1 MKILIAE
8 DDLLMLETIKAQLKK
23 DDYTVLG
30 TNDGSEAL
38 QALESFEP
46 DLIITDILMPYTS
59 GLELI
64 GIIRSE
70 KDKKVPILV
79 LSALDEED
87 TVLEAFSLG
96 ANDFLSKPFNPAEF
110 NIRVKRLLNIAKK
123 AKGRVA

>member
-8 DDLLMLETIKAQLKK
+8 DDPIMLETIKEQLKQ
-23 DDYTVLG
+23 DEYTVFG
-30 TNDGSEAL
+30 TNDGREAL
-38 QALESFEP
+38 QAFDSFMP

-70 KDKKVPILV
+70 KDPKIPILV

-87 TVLEAFSLG
+87 TVLEAFSMG
-96 ANDFLSKPFNPAEF
+96 ASDFLSKPFKPAEF
-110 NIRVKRLLNIAKK
+110 NIRVKRLLTMAQKVK
-123 AKGRVA
+123 

>member
-8 DDLLMLETIKAQLKK
+8 DDPIMLETIKAQLRGN
-23 DDYTVLG
+23 DYTILG
-30 TNDGSEAL
+30 TNDGREAL
-38 QALESFEP
+38 QALENFEP
-46 DLIITDILMPYTS
+46 DLIITDILMPYSS

-70 KDKKVPILV
+70 RGQKVPILV
-79 LSALDEED
+79 LSALDEEA
-87 TVLEAFSLG
+87 TVLEAFSMG

-123 AKGRVA
+123 GKAG

>member
-8 DDLLMLETIKAQLKK
+8 DDPIMLETIKEQLKK
-23 DDYTVLG
+23 DEYVVLG
-30 TNDGSEAL
+30 TNDGREAL
-38 QALESFEP
+38 QALDNFKP

-70 KDKKVPILV
+70 KDEKVPILV
-79 LSALDEED
+79 LSALDEEA
-87 TVLEAFSLG
+87 TVLEAFSMG

-110 NIRVKRLLNIAKK
+110 NIRVKRLLTIGQKN
-123 AKGRVA
+123 KG

>member
-1 MKILIAE
+1 MRILIAE
-8 DDLLMLETIKAQLKK
+8 DDPIMLETIKEQLKK

-30 TNDGSEAL
+30 TNDGREAL
-38 QALESFEP
+38 QAFESFGP

-70 KDKKVPILV
+70 KDPKLPILV

-87 TVLEAFSLG
+87 TVLEAFSMG
-96 ANDFLSKPFNPAEF
+96 ANDFLSKPFKPAEF
-110 NIRVKRLLNIAKK
+110 NIRVQRLLNMGKK
-123 AKGRVA
+123 NRG

>member
-8 DDLLMLETIKAQLKK
+8 DDPIMLETIKEQLKK
-23 DDYTVLG
+23 DDYVVLG
-30 TNDGSEAL
+30 TNDGREAL
-38 QALESFEP
+38 QALDNFQP

-70 KDKKVPILV
+70 RGEKVPILV
-79 LSALDEED
+79 LSALDEEN
-87 TVLEAFSLG
+87 TVLEAFSMG

-110 NIRVKRLLNIAKK
+110 NIRIKRLLTIAKK
-123 AKGRVA
+123 AKGN

>member
-8 DDLLMLETIKAQLKK
+8 DDPIMLETIKEQLKK
-23 DDYTVLG
+23 DAYTILG
-30 TNDGSEAL
+30 TNDGREAL

-64 GIIRSE
+64 GLIRSGKSE
-70 KDKKVPILV
+70 KIPILV
-79 LSALDEED
+79 LSALDEEA

-110 NIRVKRLLNIAKK
+110 NIRVKRLLNAAKK
-123 AKGRVA
+123 ARGA